1 MEVSRVREFSVYL
14 ADRPGELAGV
24 LEALAAAGATV
35 TAMSVVE
42 VNGRGLVRVLA
53 EPEETVRR
61 VCEGIGETGAGPVA
75 EAEVLAVHLG
85 SNPGVFREI
94 AVRLADAKVNVKYAY
109 QSPAYNGTG
118 ARCILRVDEAD
129 RAEAI
134 IREVV

>member
-1 MEVSRVREFSVYL
+1 MEVTRVKEFSVYL

-24 LEALAAAGATV
+24 LEALAAAGVTV

-42 VNGRGLVRVLA
+42 QNGHGVVRILG
-53 EPEETVRR
+53 EPEEAVRR
-61 VCEGIGETGAGPVA
+61 VCEAVAETGAGPVA
-75 EAEVLAVHLG
+75 ETEVLAVG
-85 SNPGVFREI
+85 MGANPGVFRGV

-109 QSPAYNGTG
+109 QSPAHNGTG
-118 ARCILRVDEAD
+118 ARCILRVDEPD

>member
-1 MEVSRVREFSVYL
+1 MEVTRVKEFSVYL

-35 TAMSVVE
+35 TAMAVVE
-42 VNGRGLVRVLA
+42 QNGHGVVRILG
-53 EPEETVRR
+53 EPEEAVRR
-61 VCEGIGETGAGPVA
+61 VCESVAETGAGPVA
-75 EAEVLAVHLG
+75 EADVLAVALG
-85 SNPGVFREI
+85 LNPGVFRGV

-109 QSPAYNGTG
+109 QSPAHNGTG
-118 ARCILRVDEAD
+118 ARCIIRVDEPD